1 MYLFLHTLC
10 KLWYKLGGQGEW
22 GGLGANDGWG
32 GVEFFDKGAGW
43 RMWGGDISLFIHHSH
58 SIFII
63 GLEIEVGHR
72 PR

>member
-1 MYLFLHTLC
+1 MMD
-10 KLWYKLGGQGEW
+10 GG
-22 GGLGANDGWG
+22 G
-32 GVEFFDKGAGW
+32 GVLGLFAKGAGW